1 MKRQRM
7 WMEVGVWPPPV
18 RAQWQPARS
27 TVVRR
32 RRWIVA
38 GVVASVVLGA
48 VVGSIATLMLV
59 GTVAS

>member
-18 RAQWQPARS
+18 QAQWRPARS
-27 TVVRR
+27 TVARR

-38 GVVASVVLGA
+38 GVVASVALGA
-48 VVGSIATLMLV
+48 VVGSLATLMLV
-59 GTVAS
+59 GRVAS

>member
-1 MKRQRM
+1 
-7 WMEVGVWPPPV
+7 MEVGVWPPPV

-38 GVVASVVLGA
+38 GVVASVVLGV
-48 VVGSIATLMLV
+48 VVGSLATLMLV